1 VQPRVGANETRFLT
15 RDMEVR
21 VGTYVLRRLLQMIPV
36 FLGATFLIFY
46 LVLGMPGDPLAS
58 MCGERGCDPAT
69 AASLRA
75 QFHIGEP
82 LHIQYFEYMK
92 GIVTLDFGET
102 FSRRPVMEVMRDAF
116 PITIRL
122 ATVAFLIEIFVGIPL
137 GLLAGLRRG
146 KFIDG
151 TVLLGTLLV
160 ISIPIFVVGFL
171 LQYFMGIKL
180 GWFSPTVSGE
190 APWNELL
197 LPGIVLASI
206 SMAYI
211 MRLTRT
217 SVVENL
223 HADYV
228 RTAIAKGLPRW
239 RVVTVHLLRN
249 SMIPVVTYLGVD
261 IGALLAGA
269 IVTERIFNIH
279 GVGGTLYQAILRGEA
294 ATIVSLVTIIV
305 IVFLVANLLVDLLY
319 AVLDPR
325 IRLA

>member
-1 VQPRVGANETRFLT
+1 
-15 RDMEVR
+15 M
-21 VGTYVLRRLLQMIPV
+21 GTYVLRRLLQMIPV
-36 FLGATFLIFY
+36 FFGATFLIFY

-69 AASLRA
+69 AAALRA

-92 GIVTLDFGET
+92 GILTLDFGET
-102 FSRRPVMEVMRDAF
+102 FSRRPVIDVMREAF
-116 PITIRL
+116 PITLRL
-122 ATVAFLIEIFVGIPL
+122 ATVAFVIELCIGIPL

-146 KFIDG
+146 KLFDNSI
-151 TVLLGTLLV
+151 LLATLV
-160 ISIPIFVVGFL
+160 IISIPIFVVGFTM
-171 LQYFMGIKL
+171 QYFFGIQL
-180 GWFSPTVSGE
+180 GWFRPTVSGE

-197 LPGIVLASI
+197 LPGIVLASV
-206 SMAYI
+206 SLAYI

-217 SVVENL
+217 SVVENT

-228 RTAIAKGLPRW
+228 RTAVAKGLPRR

-249 SMIPVVTYLGVD
+249 SMIPVVTYLGAD
-261 IGALLAGA
+261 LGALMGGA

-279 GVGGTLYQAILRGEA
+279 GVGGTLFQAITRGEA
-294 ATIVSLVTIIV
+294 PTVVSFVTILV
-305 IVFLVANLLVDLLY
+305 IIYLFANLLVDLLY

-325 IRLA
+325 IRYA